1 MEETDASSG
10 NETNVKTTFEHDRVI
25 VMLEK
30 AGCLEQHYKVQDC
43 MVEHQDW
50 RKCQHD
56 LKDLQSCIQAY
67 HRILHSSSKAT

>member
-1 MEETDASSG
+1 MDETDASGG

-50 RKCQHD
+50 RK
-56 LKDLQSCIQAY
+56 
-67 HRILHSSSKAT
+67 SK